1 LIALDVFV
9 GATGVGGGIAM
20 ATGVDRFPS
29 AWLADNPFD
38 TYLIPGIILALVVGG
53 SAAAASVLMIKR
65 HRRGPLLSA
74 LSGAILIGWIVGEI
88 LLLEQPAEPTR
99 TEVAFLVIGAALLIL
114 GLAHGGRSRPT

>member
-1 LIALDVFV
+1 
-9 GATGVGGGIAM
+9 M

-29 AWLADNPFD
+29 AWLADSPFD

-53 SAAAASVLMIKR
+53 SAAAASALMIKR

-99 TEVAFLVIGAALLIL
+99 TEVVFLVIGAALLIL